1 MRAQG
6 SFPGPFFYALLP
18 HLQSLWEP
26 ALPAMKSARFQL
38 LRVGRIAGNASSH
51 GGDHRAY
58 PPRQG
63 RRAALAS
70 V

>member
-6 SFPGPFFYALLP
+6 SLPGPFFYALLP
-18 HLQSLWEP
+18 HLLSLWEP
-26 ALPAMKSARFQL
+26 ALPAIKPARFQL
-38 LRVGRIAGNASSH
+38 LRGARIAGNASSH
-51 GGDHRAY
+51 NGKHRAY